1 MEAVL
6 QQNLAG
12 TVRRERRN
20 LLRYIR
26 SRISNNEDA
35 EDILQDVLLQ
45 AVRSLSVTEPIED
58 MLGWLYTA
66 ARNRVI
72 DWYRRR
78 RLKTVSLDSADDR
91 VSLQELIAA
100 SGIDV
105 ERDVIR
111 GAVMESLLESLEE
124 LPAPQR
130 EVFVEQAMEGR
141 TFREIA
147 ERTGTS
153 INTLL
158 ARKRYAVQFL
168 RKRLADMRDIIDEL
182 G

>member
-6 QQNLAG
+6 QQNLAV

-26 SRISNNEDA
+26 SRISSSEDA

-45 AVRSLSVTEPIED
+45 AVRSLSVTEPID
-58 MLGWLYTA
+58 NLLAWLYTA
-66 ARNRVI
+66 ARNRII
-72 DWYRRR
+72 DWYRRKR
-78 RLKTVSLDSADDR
+78 FATLSLDSADDR

-105 ERDVIR
+105 EKDVIR
-111 GAVMESLLESLEE
+111 TAIMESLLESLEE

-130 EVFVEQAMEGR
+130 EIFMEQAIEGH

-147 ERTGTS
+147 ERTGVS
-153 INTLL
+153 INTLI

-168 RKRLADMRDIIDEL
+168 RKRLADMRDIINEL